1 MTDNVSITEGSGDKV
16 IATDDVG
23 GVQYQIVKL
32 GYGDDG
38 AATVVST
45 GASAVPIKDGGN
57 SITVDFT
64 TASKAQI
71 DDLTTAHKIRV
82 KSTAALAI
90 TATTASKIVVDDLTT
105 ASIVRAQST
114 GGFAVSLT
122 TASKIVTE
130 FAAAQAVTMTTASKV
145 VVETTAAL
153 AVTLTTAS
161 KIIADVSS
169 MGLAIESGGNL
180 ASAAASLTALEA
192 SNIEAGT
199 DATPSVDVLTVGGSI
214 LHDSTDAGAPVK
226 IGARAVAG
234 LSGVTLVAAADRTNT
249 YAGLDGAMYTRPH
262 CGLEDLVKGTT
273 TISAST
279 VAVTCLASVASI
291 KQYVTHVSATNTS
304 TVNAILGL
312 VDGTTPAIMS
322 WACPAN
328 YSGFISNFQVPIAPA
343 SAGTKWALQTD
354 TSLATVICNMAGF
367 KSKI

>member
-1 MTDNVSITEGSGDKV
+1 MADNVSITEGSGDKV

-64 TASKAQI
+64 TASKA
-71 DDLTTAHKIRV
+71 
-82 KSTAALAI
+82 
-90 TATTASKIVVDDLTT
+90 VVDDLTT
-105 ASIVRAQST
+105 ASLVRVQST
-114 GGFAVSLT
+114 GGFAVSLTTASKVVTEFAAAQAVTLT

-130 FAAAQAVTMTTASKV
+130 FAAAQAVTVTTASK
-145 VVETTAAL
+145 L
-153 AVTLTTAS
+153 
-161 KIIADVSS
+161 IADVST
-169 MGLAIESGGNL
+169 MGLALETGGNL
-180 ASAAASLTALEA
+180 DSISAALSSLAA
-192 SNIEAGT
+192 SNIDAGT
-199 DATPSVDVLTVGGSI
+199 DGTPSVDVVTVGGSI

-226 IGARAVAG
+226 IGSRAVAG
-234 LSGVTLVAAADRTNT
+234 LSGVTLVAAADRTNA
-249 YAGLDGAMYTRPH
+249 YAGLDGALYTRPH

-304 TVNAILGL
+304 TVNAILDL
-312 VDGTTPAIMS
+312 IDGTTPAVMK

-328 YSGFISNFQVPIAPA
+328 YSGFISNFAVPLAPA

>member
-64 TASKAQI
+64 TGSKAQI
-71 DDLTTAHKIRV
+71 DDLTTAHKIRI
-82 KSTAALAI
+82 KSTASQAVTL
-90 TATTASKIVVDDLTT
+90 TTASKVQVDDLTT
-105 ASIVRAQST
+105 ASLVRVQST
-114 GGFAVSLT
+114 GGFAVTLT
-122 TASKIVTE
+122 TASKVVTE
-130 FAAAQAVTMTTASKV
+130 FAAAQAVT
-145 VVETTAAL
+145 
-153 AVTLTTAS
+153 LTTAS
-161 KIIADVSS
+161 IVIADVST
-169 MGLAIESGGNL
+169 MGLALETGGILDDINS
-180 ASAAASLTALEA
+180 ATSAAADSLAVLEA
-192 SNIEAGT
+192 GVIEPGV
-199 DATPSVDVLTVGGSI
+199 DATPSLDVISVGGSL
-214 LHDSTDAGAPVK
+214 LHDSTDAGAPIK
-226 IGARAVAG
+226 IGARSVAG
-234 LSGVTLVAAADRTNT
+234 LSATTLVAAADRTNV
-249 YAGLDGAMYTRPH
+249 YAGLDGALYTRPH

-304 TVNAILGL
+304 TQNAVVGL
-312 VDGTTPAIMS
+312 IDATTPAIMS

-328 YSGFISNFQVPIAPA
+328 YSGFISNFAVPLAPA
-343 SAGTKWALQTD
+343 AAGTKWALQTD

>member
-64 TASKAQI
+64 TASKA
-71 DDLTTAHKIRV
+71 
-82 KSTAALAI
+82 
-90 TATTASKIVVDDLTT
+90 VVDDLTT
-105 ASIVRAQST
+105 ASLVRVQST
-114 GGFAVSLT
+114 GGFAVTMTTASQIIADVSTSSILVDINSASSAAADSLAAIEAGVIEPGIAGTPSLDVLTVQGSTAGMTPLLVTAT
-122 TASKIVTE
+122 TASKI
-130 FAAAQAVTMTTASKV
+130 Q
-145 VVETTAAL
+145 VETTAAL

-161 KIIADVSS
+161 KVLTQFSSESKAQVEGGVAHDAAD
-169 MGLAIESGGNL
+169 SGNPIKIG
-180 ASAAASLTALEA
+180 AAAST
-192 SNIEAGT
+192 
-199 DATPSVDVLTVGGSI
+199 
-214 LHDSTDAGAPVK
+214 
-226 IGARAVAG
+226 G
-234 LSGVTLVAAADRTNT
+234 LSGVTLVTTADRTNL
-249 YAGLDGAMYTRPH
+249 YAGLDGALYVRPH

-304 TVNAILGL
+304 TVNAVVGL
-312 VDGTTPAIMS
+312 IDATTPAIMS

-328 YSGFISNFQVPIAPA
+328 YSGFISNFAVPLAPA
-343 SAGTKWALQTD
+343 AAGTKWALQTD

>member
-64 TASKAQI
+64 TASKA
-71 DDLTTAHKIRV
+71 
-82 KSTAALAI
+82 
-90 TATTASKIVVDDLTT
+90 VVDDLTT
-105 ASIVRAQST
+105 ASLVRVQST
-114 GGFAVSLT
+114 GGFAVTLT
-122 TASKIVTE
+122 TASKVVTE
-130 FAAAQAVTMTTASKV
+130 FAAAQAVTMTTASKIQ
-145 VVETTAAL
+145 VETTAAL
-153 AVTLTTAS
+153 AVTLSTAS

-169 MGLAIESGGNL
+169 MGLATEAGNL
-180 ASAAASLTALEA
+180 GNISVNTSAMVVSLATLAGAA
-192 SNIEAGT
+192 IDAGT
-199 DATPSVDVLTVGGSI
+199 DGTPSADVVTVGGSI

-234 LSGVTLVAAADRTNT
+234 LSGVTLATAADRTNA
-249 YAGLDGAMYTRPH
+249 YAGLDGALYTRPH

-291 KQYVTHVSATNTS
+291 KQYVTHLSATNTS
-304 TVNAILGL
+304 TVNAVLGL

-328 YSGFISNFQVPIAPA
+328 YSGFISNFHVPIAPA

>member
-1 MTDNVSITEGSGDKV
+1 MVDNVSITEGSGDKV

-64 TASKAQI
+64 TGSKAQI
-71 DDLTTAHKIRV
+71 DDLTTAHKIRI
-82 KSTAALAI
+82 KSTASQAV
-90 TATTASKIVVDDLTT
+90 TVTTASKIVVDDLTT
-105 ASIVRAQST
+105 ASLVRIQST
-114 GGFAVSLT
+114 AAMAVSLT
-122 TASKIVTE
+122 TASKVVTE
-130 FAAAQAVTMTTASKV
+130 FAAAQAVTMTTASKIQ
-145 VVETTAAL
+145 VETTAAL
-153 AVTLTTAS
+153 AVTMAELPDTATNDLAAMAAALS
-161 KIIADVSS
+161 TIA
-169 MGLAIESGGNL
+169 GGN
-180 ASAAASLTALEA
+180 
-192 SNIEAGT
+192 IDAGT
-199 DATPSVDVLTVGGSI
+199 DGTPSVDVVTVGGSI

-226 IGARAVAG
+226 IGSRAVAG
-234 LSGVTLVAAADRTNT
+234 LSGVTLVAAADRTNA
-249 YAGLDGAMYTRPH
+249 YAGLDGALYVRPH

-304 TVNAILGL
+304 TQNAVLDLI
-312 VDGTTPAIMS
+312 DGTTPAVMK

-328 YSGFISNFQVPIAPA
+328 YSGFISNFAVPLAPA

>member
-71 DDLTTAHKIRV
+71 DDLTTAHKIRI
-82 KSTAALAI
+82 KSTAAQAI
-90 TATTASKIVVDDLTT
+90 TVTTASKVVVDDLTT
-105 ASIVRAQST
+105 ASLVRVQST
-114 GGFAVSLT
+114 GAFAVAFT
-122 TASKIVTE
+122 TASKTLVEMTTLPDTAAGDLAAINTNM
-130 FAAAQAVTMTTASKV
+130 AAAAVSLST
-145 VVETTAAL
+145 L
-153 AVTLTTAS
+153 AGA
-161 KIIADVSS
+161 
-169 MGLAIESGGNL
+169 
-180 ASAAASLTALEA
+180 
-192 SNIEAGT
+192 NIDAGT
-199 DATPSVDVLTVGGSI
+199 DASPSIDVVTVGGSI

-226 IGARAVAG
+226 MGARAVAG
-234 LSGVTLVAAADRTNT
+234 LSGVTLVAAADRTNA
-249 YAGLDGAMYTRPH
+249 YAGLDGALYTRPH

-304 TVNAILGL
+304 TVNAVLGL

-328 YSGFISNFQVPIAPA
+328 YSGFISNFSVPLAPA

-367 KSKI
+367 KSKV